1 MWCNMHLESDHEAT
15 LYAKNVY
22 SREGNSIKI
31 MSCTMNPKL
40 QCMRETIVLEKE
52 IYKTSCAVLWRWSC
66 IVCEKSITRR
76 KFNRHQVLEHAE
88 TLEHA
93 ECKKRSFSR
102 RKFIKH
108 PVLYHEQDIALYTR
122 NNWSWEGKLHSI
134 MCCIMNTKCMRETF
148 FLGKEIKQTS
158 CGVAWDRM
166 Q

>member
-1 MWCNMHLESDHEAT
+1 MCSNMNTKYARNDLLTRRRFNKHHVLYRELEIAVN
-15 LYAKNVY
+15 AKNDC
-22 SREGNSIKI
+22 SREGNLQNI
-31 MSCTMNPKL
+31 M
-40 QCMRETIVLEKE
+40 
-52 IYKTSCAVLWRWSC
+52 WRWSC

>member
-1 MWCNMHLESDHEAT
+1 
-15 LYAKNVY
+15 
-22 SREGNSIKI
+22 
-31 MSCTMNPKL
+31 
-40 QCMRETIVLEKE
+40 MRETIVLEKE

-122 NNWSWEGKLHSI
+122 NNWPSEGKLHSI
-134 MCCIMNTKCMRETF
+134 MCCIMNKILHSIRETIGLEKKNYTASCAVSWTRSVCEKRF
-148 FLGKEIKQTS
+148 FSGKKLS
-158 CGVAWDRM
+158 KHHVV
-166 Q
+166 